1 MKWLSQMERKFGRY
15 AIPHLMYTLSGIMLA
30 VYLIDLFFS
39 RHADAVPAGFGHGSS
54 RAGTDL
60 AFPDLSLFTAFQF
73 AAVGPFEPLFLLP
86 VGKCVGEGMGHVS
99 LEFILSERNSRE
111 RFGRASHRL
120 RREPIFKLIAVFGLC
135 SALSKFY
142 IASVFCRPGQ
152 SEISGGDRSALQCR
166 FVFLWGLGI

>member
-142 IASVFCRPGQ
+142 IASVLCRPGQ
-152 SEISGGDRSALQCR
+152 SEISGGDQSALQCR